1 MKDSTLTKTRQKV
14 RTGAQTQEGLD
25 TFAKGG
31 VSVMGGVSALIVLW
45 AAACFIGGLISAG
58 GPVELAYSWFK
69 AIAGL

>member
-1 MKDSTLTKTRQKV
+1 MKDTTLTKNRQRVQTSTQTR
-14 RTGAQTQEGLD
+14 EGLD
-25 TFAKGG
+25 TITRSGI
-31 VSVMGGVSALIVLW
+31 SLMGGVSALIALW